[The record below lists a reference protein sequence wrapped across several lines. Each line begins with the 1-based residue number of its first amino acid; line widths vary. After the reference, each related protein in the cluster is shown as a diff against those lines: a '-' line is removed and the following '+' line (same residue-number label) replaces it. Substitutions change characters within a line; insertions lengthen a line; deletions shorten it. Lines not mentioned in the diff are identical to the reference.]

1 VCGVSPSTLDE
12 LVTAVASR
20 LMAVNA
26 ASMRTVSEAVLRE
39 LVDYLAVDLSF
50 LRFHDLERRTTSLV
64 AEWPRRPTVPDP
76 DPLGVIFFA
85 SADPVIAASEHLAEA
100 MLIRPDRESEGYQR
114 RVQEGAGVPATS
126 AATVPLRSG
135 DVTTGILGFIKYG
148 DRGWEPAEINA
159 LTAIA
164 ALLAQLQ
171 ARLLAEEQLRHL
183 AHHDALT
190 GLPNRRALL
199 DHLDSRAAP
208 GRPGPVAML
217 FLDVDRLK
225 ALNDFLGHQ
234 AGDQF
239 IASVATRLREHVRP
253 DDFVARLGGDEFV
266 IVLAGTSDTAQA
278 VSVALRTQQALN
290 EPTPV
295 GGQTLSRTVSIGV
308 ALAQP
313 GRDVVSEWLRNAD
326 QAALGAKTHGGNRV
340 VAFTEEMEAQNDVRN
355 DIELHLRA
363 AIGDGSLLM
372 HYQPTVDLRTRQLLG
387 AEALVRWHHPTLGLL
402 PPDSF
407 IGVAE
412 ATNLAGELG
421 HWVLHEACRQLA
433 AWQSETPTLAFHL
446 AVNVSPVQL
455 ITTGFV
461 PTVAEALSEHGIKG
475 ADLTLEI
482 TEHAVVGDLGT
493 VLTTLR
499 GLRELDVQVAID
511 DFGTGY
517 SSLAQLKAL
526 PVNTLKI
533 DQGFVRELGTNPDD
547 LAIVR
552 SIIGLAASFGLNL
565 IAEGVETEIAAQT
578 LLRLGC
584 HQAQGYLFSPPIPAT
599 QMRELLAPPRT
610 EDIPPRTT
618 TTDVQPE
625 FPFHDQRPKLPG
637 DNNINTGMSPAPTT
651 GSETLPRDDFPNA
664 MTCGLPSS
672 S

>member
-1 VCGVSPSTLDE
+1 VSLSTLDE

-26 ASMRTVSEAVLRE
+26 VTVRAAAEAVLRD
-39 LVDYLAVDLSF
+39 LVDYFVVDVSF

-64 AEWPRRPTVPDP
+64 AEWPRRPMVPDL
-76 DPLGVIFFA
+76 DPLGEIFFA
-85 SADPVIAASEHLAEA
+85 SADPVIAAGEHLAEV
-100 MLIRPDRESEGYQR
+100 MIIRPDPESQNNQR
-114 RVQEGAGVPATS
+114 RIQEGSGIEATS

-135 DVTTGILGFIKYG
+135 DVTTGILGFLIYG

-159 LTAIA
+159 LKTIT

-190 GLPNRRALL
+190 DLPNRRALL
-199 DHLDSRAAP
+199 EHLDSRIAP

-217 FLDVDRLK
+217 FLNVDRLK
-225 ALNDFLGHQ
+225 AMNDFLGHQ

-253 DDFVARLGGDEFV
+253 DDFVARLGGDKF
-266 IVLAGTSDTAQA
+266 IVVLTGTSDAAQA
-278 VSVALRTQQALN
+278 VSVALRAQQAIT
-290 EPTPV
+290 EPIPL
-295 GGQTLSRTVSIGV
+295 GGQTLSRSVSIGV
-308 ALAQP
+308 ALAEP
-313 GRDVVSEWLRNAD
+313 GRDVISQWLRNAD
-326 QAALGAKTHGGNRV
+326 QAASAAKTHGGNQI
-340 VAFTEEMEAQNDVRN
+340 VAFTEEMKTQNDVRT

-363 AIGDGSLLM
+363 AIRDGSLHV

-387 AEALVRWHHPTLGLL
+387 AEALVRWQHPTLGLL
-402 PPDSF
+402 HPDSF

-421 HWVLHEACRQLA
+421 RWVLHEACRQLA
-433 AWQSETPTLAFHL
+433 LWQSDTPDLAFHL

-455 ITTGFV
+455 IATDFV
-461 PTVAEALSEHGIKG
+461 ATVAEALSEHNIRG

-482 TEHAVVGDLGT
+482 TEHAVVGDLPV

-499 GLRELDVQVAID
+499 GLRELDVQLAID

-547 LAIVR
+547 LAIVG

-584 HQAQGYLFSPPIPAT
+584 HQAQGYLFSPPIPAA
-599 QMRELLAPPRT
+599 QMRELLTNSPT
-610 EDIPPRTT
+610 NGIPPRTT
-618 TTDVQPE
+618 TTDPQP
-625 FPFHDQRPKLPG
+625 
-637 DNNINTGMSPAPTT
+637 SPQHTTT
-651 GSETLPRDDFPNA
+651 GEQPASVPLPQREGNGLSLAKRGTRARSRD
-664 MTCGLPSS
+664 
-672 S
+672 